1 MTNEICMFI
10 DSLRGLACIWPDQAC
25 MIGIRLLF
33 VKSIGRQHRLTVKI
47 KNSPALPGF
56 TPG

>member
-1 MTNEICMFI
+1 MFI